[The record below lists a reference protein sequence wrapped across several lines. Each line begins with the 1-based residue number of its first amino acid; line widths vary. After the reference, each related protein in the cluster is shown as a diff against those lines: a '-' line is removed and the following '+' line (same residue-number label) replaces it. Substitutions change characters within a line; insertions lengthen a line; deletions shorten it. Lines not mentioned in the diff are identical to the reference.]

1 MHDIH
6 QTTIDALPLI
16 LQYLTEQGFEMVTVD
31 ELMGDQLELHQSYTN
46 RE

>member
-6 QTTIDALPLI
+6 QTSIDALPTV
-16 LQYLTEQGFEMVTVD
+16 LQYLTEQGFELVTVE
-31 ELMGDQLELHQSYTN
+31 ELMGDQLELHQKYTN